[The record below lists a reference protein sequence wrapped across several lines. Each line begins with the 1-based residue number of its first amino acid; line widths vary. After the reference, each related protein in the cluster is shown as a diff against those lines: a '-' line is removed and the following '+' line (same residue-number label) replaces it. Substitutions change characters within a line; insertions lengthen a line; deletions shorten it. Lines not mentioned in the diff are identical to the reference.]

1 MNSYYECKRCFYKC
15 YQRNDMLKHLNRKKI
30 CIRTIDSY
38 NYQDNDLYNTSLI
51 RVNKNKNINMIN
63 NFEDYENKYKSGYQN
78 IIIRSFDEDWDDTKM
93 DEKTK
98 IMVVLADTKYTKT
111 LEFLLENNVNL
122 NVLIDYTG
130 NTGLVYKNN
139 NFEIISIKD
148 IVKKSM
154 AKIYHLLH
162 KFCQDIE
169 FNNIHNIKW
178 AYLEEEKKMIE
189 NKYNEYISNRD
200 IEEKVI
206 HFMKDIYHKKRGD
219 TIKLCNNIIIN
230 KNSETGF

>member
-1 MNSYYECKRCFYKC
+1 M
-15 YQRNDMLKHLNRKKI
+15 
-30 CIRTIDSY
+30 
-38 NYQDNDLYNTSLI
+38 SLI
-51 RVNKNKNINMIN
+51 RVNKNINSIN
-63 NFEDYENKYKSGYQN
+63 NLEHYENEN
-78 IIIRSFDEDWDDTKM
+78 IMIRSFDEDWDDSKM
-93 DEKTK
+93 DDKAK

-111 LEFLLENNVNL
+111 LELLMENNVNL

-130 NTGLVYKNN
+130 EKGLVYRNN
-139 NFEIISIKD
+139 NFEIMSIKD

-169 FNNIHNIKW
+169 INNIHNIKW

-189 NKYNEYISNRD
+189 NKYNEYISNKD
-200 IEEKVI
+200 TEEKVI

-219 TIKLCNNIIIN
+219 TIKFCNNIIMN
-230 KNSETGF
+230 KNCEMGF

>member
-38 NYQDNDLYNTSLI
+38 NYQDNDLYNMSLI
-51 RVNKNKNINMIN
+51 RINKTINKSINNLENYENGYKNENKNIIV
-63 NFEDYENKYKSGYQN
+63 
-78 IIIRSFDEDWDDTKM
+78 RSFNEDWDDTKM
-93 DEKTK
+93 DEKAK

-111 LEFLLENNVNL
+111 LELLLENNINL

-130 NTGLVYKNN
+130 DNGLVYNNN
-139 NFEIISIKD
+139 NFEIMSIKN

-154 AKIYHLLH
+154 NKIYHLLH

-169 FNNIHNIKW
+169 INNIHNIKW

-189 NKYNEYISNRD
+189 NKYNEYISNKD
-200 IEEKVI
+200 TEEKVI
-206 HFMKDIYHKKRGD
+206 HFMKNIYHKKRGD

>member
-30 CIRTIDSY
+30 CVRVIDSY
-38 NYQDNDLYNTSLI
+38 NYQDNDLYNMSLI
-51 RVNKNKNINMIN
+51 RINKTINKVNNLEKHENKN
-63 NFEDYENKYKSGYQN
+63 EYEN

-130 NTGLVYKNN
+130 DNGLVYKNN
-139 NFEIISIKD
+139 NFEIMSIKD

-154 AKIYHLLH
+154 NKIYNLLH
-162 KFCQDIE
+162 KFYQDIE
-169 FNNIHNIKW
+169 LNNIHNIKW

-189 NKYNEYISNRD
+189 NKYNEYISNND
-200 IEEKVI
+200 TEEKVI
-206 HFMKDIYHKKRGD
+206 HFMKDIYHKKRGE

-230 KNSETGF
+230 KNSEVGF

>member
-30 CIRTIDSY
+30 CIRVIDSY
-38 NYQDNDLYNTSLI
+38 NYQDNDLYNMSLI
-51 RVNKNKNINMIN
+51 RVNKSINSIHN
-63 NFEDYENKYKSGYQN
+63 LEHYENEN
-78 IIIRSFDEDWDDTKM
+78 IMIRSFDEDWDDSKM
-93 DEKTK
+93 DDKEK

-111 LEFLLENNVNL
+111 LELLMENNVNL

-130 NTGLVYKNN
+130 EKGLVYRNN
-139 NFEIISIKD
+139 NFEIMSIKD

-154 AKIYHLLH
+154 HKIYHLLH
-162 KFCQDIE
+162 KFYQDIE
-169 FNNIHNIKW
+169 LNNIHNIKW

-189 NKYNEYISNRD
+189 NKYNEYISNKD
-200 IEEKVI
+200 TEEKVI
-206 HFMKDIYHKKRGD
+206 HFMKDIYHKKRGE

-230 KNSETGF
+230 KNSEVGF

>member
-30 CIRTIDSY
+30 CIRVIDSY
-38 NYQDNDLYNTSLI
+38 NYQDNDLYNMSLI
-51 RVNKNKNINMIN
+51 RVNKNINSIN
-63 NFEDYENKYKSGYQN
+63 NLEHYENEN
-78 IIIRSFDEDWDDTKM
+78 IMIRSFDEDWDDSKM
-93 DEKTK
+93 DDKAK

-111 LEFLLENNVNL
+111 LELLMENNVNL

-130 NTGLVYKNN
+130 EKGLVYRNN
-139 NFEIISIKD
+139 NFEIMSIKD

-169 FNNIHNIKW
+169 INNIHNIKW

-189 NKYNEYISNRD
+189 NKYNEYISNKD
-200 IEEKVI
+200 TEEKVI

-219 TIKLCNNIIIN
+219 TIKFCNNIIMN
-230 KNSETGF
+230 KNCEMGF

>member
-1 MNSYYECKRCFYKC
+1 
-15 YQRNDMLKHLNRKKI
+15 MLKHLNRKKI
-30 CIRTIDSY
+30 CIRVIDSY
-38 NYQDNDLYNTSLI
+38 NYQDNDLYDISLI
-51 RVNKNKNINMIN
+51 RVNKNKNSIN
-63 NFEDYENKYKSGYQN
+63 NLEHYENYNEYQN
-78 IIIRSFDEDWDDTKM
+78 IMIRSFDEDWDDTKM
-93 DEKTK
+93 DDKAK

-130 NTGLVYKNN
+130 DNGLVYRNN
-139 NFEIISIKD
+139 NFEIMTIKD

-169 FNNIHNIKW
+169 INNIHNIKR

-189 NKYNEYISNRD
+189 NKYNEYISNKD
-200 IEEKVI
+200 TEEKVI

-219 TIKLCNNIIIN
+219 TIKLCNNIIMN
-230 KNSETGF
+230 KNCEMGF

>member
-30 CIRTIDSY
+30 CIRVIDSY
-38 NYQDNDLYNTSLI
+38 NYQDNDLYNMSLI
-51 RVNKNKNINMIN
+51 RVNKNINSIN
-63 NFEDYENKYKSGYQN
+63 NLEYYENYNEYQN
-78 IIIRSFDEDWDDTKM
+78 IMIRSFDEDWDDSKM
-93 DEKTK
+93 DDKAK

-111 LEFLLENNVNL
+111 LELLMENNVNL

-130 NTGLVYKNN
+130 EKGLVYRNN
-139 NFEIISIKD
+139 NFEIMSIKD

-154 AKIYHLLH
+154 NKIYHLLH

-169 FNNIHNIKW
+169 LNNIHNIKW

-189 NKYNEYISNRD
+189 NKYNEYISNKD
-200 IEEKVI
+200 TEEKVI
-206 HFMKDIYHKKRGD
+206 YFMKDIYHKKRGE
-219 TIKLCNNIIIN
+219 TIKLCNNIIMN
-230 KNSETGF
+230 KNSDIGF

>member
-15 YQRNDMLKHLNRKKI
+15 YQRNDMIKHLNRKKI
-30 CIRTIDSY
+30 CIRVIDSY
-38 NYQDNDLYNTSLI
+38 NYQDNDLYDISLI

-63 NFEDYENKYKSGYQN
+63 NLEDYGNKNGYEN

-93 DEKTK
+93 DEKAK

-130 NTGLVYKNN
+130 EKGLVYRNN
-139 NFEIISIKD
+139 NFEIMSIKD

-169 FNNIHNIKW
+169 INNIHNIKR

-189 NKYNEYISNRD
+189 NKYNEYISNKD
-200 IEEKVI
+200 TEEKVI

-230 KNSETGF
+230 KNCEMGF

>member
-30 CIRTIDSY
+30 CIRVIDSY
-38 NYQDNDLYNTSLI
+38 NYQDNDLYDMSLI
-51 RVNKNKNINMIN
+51 RVNKNINSIN
-63 NFEDYENKYKSGYQN
+63 NLEHYENYNEYQN
-78 IIIRSFDEDWDDTKM
+78 IMIRSFDEDWDDTKM
-93 DEKTK
+93 DDKAK

-111 LEFLLENNVNL
+111 LELLMENNVNL

-130 NTGLVYKNN
+130 EKGLVYRNN
-139 NFEIISIKD
+139 NFEIMSIKD

-154 AKIYHLLH
+154 NKIYHLLH

-169 FNNIHNIKW
+169 LNNIHNIKW

-189 NKYNEYISNRD
+189 NKYNEYISNKD
-200 IEEKVI
+200 TEEKVI

-219 TIKLCNNIIIN
+219 TIKLCNNIIMN
-230 KNSETGF
+230 KNSEMGF

>member
-1 MNSYYECKRCFYKC
+1 
-15 YQRNDMLKHLNRKKI
+15 MLKHLNRKKI

-38 NYQDNDLYNTSLI
+38 NYQDNDLYNMSLI
-51 RVNKNKNINMIN
+51 RINKTINKSINNLENYENGYKNENKNIIV
-63 NFEDYENKYKSGYQN
+63 
-78 IIIRSFDEDWDDTKM
+78 RSFNEDWDDTKM
-93 DEKTK
+93 DEKAK

-111 LEFLLENNVNL
+111 LELLLENNINL

-130 NTGLVYKNN
+130 DNGLVYNNN
-139 NFEIISIKD
+139 NFEIMSIKN

-154 AKIYHLLH
+154 NKIYHLLH

-169 FNNIHNIKW
+169 INNIHNIKW

-189 NKYNEYISNRD
+189 NKYNEYISNKD
-200 IEEKVI
+200 TEEKVI
-206 HFMKDIYHKKRGD
+206 HFMKNIYHKKRGD